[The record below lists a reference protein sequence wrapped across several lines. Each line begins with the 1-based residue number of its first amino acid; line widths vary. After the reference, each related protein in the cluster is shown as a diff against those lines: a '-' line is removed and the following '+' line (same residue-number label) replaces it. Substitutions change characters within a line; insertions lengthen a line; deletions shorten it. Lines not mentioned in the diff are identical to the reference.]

1 MTLSW
6 RICSRPV
13 WRRRSVV
20 ARSAPWPTT
29 ARHTVPTGT
38 SSCSVRS
45 GHAGQRQPDV
55 GAEHAAAPSAISSA
69 ASSLITTG
77 PASRRAGRT

>member
-6 RICSRPV
+6 RICSRLAV
-13 WRRRSVV
+13 WRWRSVV

-29 ARHTVPTGT
+29 ARHTVPTGDVVLA
-38 SSCSVRS
+38 VRP

-55 GAEHAAAPSAISSA
+55 GAEHAAGA
-69 ASSLITTG
+69 LG
-77 PASRRAGRT
+77 HLQRRLPR